1 MTEKPRIFLVTGKPG
16 RKELAYLHAENHN
29 KIVKGVFCRFDYVED
44 VKEYFPGSE
53 VFVDPKNMNDLQDF
67 FLKEKLC
74 FEEFEELI
82 KSKYFA
88 NMMIISERCSPVPT
102 GIINSIEYVRE
113 AYSCALESLKRIRPT
128 HVLFSN
134 FPHTLYSYAVYAA
147 CRLRGIETI
156 VIRTVGGYFR
166 HIIIATGT
174 MEPPKLTLE
183 QGAPSEISVSKYSE
197 AAIEKIKRG
206 SIPDYMIKQG
216 YMKTRWGFAVEFF
229 SALSRADMKLF
240 KSSIKKMHGFVCGSS
255 MQKMRKKYR
264 LLEGDLSK
272 LSKER
277 YIFFPLHY
285 QPEQTSMPY
294 ANTFAAQGLVLKEL
308 IEAVQGE
315 LDIVVKEHPSML
327 LKSRN
332 DYHSYRTEFMA
343 DLINKNDNVYLAPV
357 MMNSHKLILNAKA
370 VITLTGTAGYE
381 ALANDIPVLVF
392 GSAMFSNSEMVY
404 RCKDSFD
411 VEKSLSSS
419 SRLSGPKGAGVLKRL
434 IFALEQISIEIPE
447 YILDM
452 YGSSDFVKIARCY
465 AASRIMN
472 RIESGDG
479 LLRPSSSE

>member
-1 MTEKPRIFLVTGKPG
+1 MTEKPRIFLIAGKPG
-16 RKELAYLHAENHN
+16 RKELAYLQAENHN

-44 VKEYFPGSE
+44 VKEYFPESE
-53 VFVDPKNMNDLQDF
+53 VFVDPKNMSDLQDC
-67 FLKEKLC
+67 FLKQKLC
-74 FEEFEELI
+74 FEEFQGLV

-88 NMMIISERCSPVPT
+88 NMLIISERCRSAPT

-147 CRLRGIETI
+147 CRLQGIETT

-174 MEPPKLTLE
+174 MEPPKLTME
-183 QGAPSEISVSKYSE
+183 HGVPSEISVSKHSE

-206 SIPDYMIKQG
+206 SIPDYMVKQG
-216 YMKTRWGFAVEFF
+216 YMKSRRGLAGEIF

-255 MQKMRKKYR
+255 MRKMKKKYR

-272 LSKER
+272 LSKGG

-294 ANTFAAQGLVLKEL
+294 ANVFAAQGLVLKEL
-308 IEAVQGE
+308 IEGVPGE
-315 LDIVVKEHPSML
+315 VDIVVKEHPSML
-327 LKSRN
+327 LLSRN

-343 DLINKNDNVYLAPV
+343 DLINKNANVYLAPV
-357 MMNSHKLILNAKA
+357 MMNSNKLIPNAKA
-370 VITLTGTAGYE
+370 VVTLTGTVGYE
-381 ALANDIPVLVF
+381 ALANDVPVLAF

-411 VEKSLSSS
+411 VEKALDSI
-419 SRLSGPKGAGVLKRL
+419 SRLAGPKDAGVLKSL
-434 IFALEQISIEIPE
+434 IFALEQISIEMPE

-472 RIESGDG
+472 RIGSGDARCG
-479 LLRPSSSE
+479 NPPEK